1 MESWDIFNETILSG
15 KKYFYS
21 NLDIESLSILED
33 KHANKDCDTFNLKD

>member
-15 KKYFYS
+15 KEYFYS

-33 KHANKDCDTFNLKD
+33 KYVNKDCNTFNLKD